1 MKSVFRYIQENLVIK
16 KDNYYKASREL
27 PTSGVDITEISR
39 TIGTQT
45 PTKEQAHYDKMEAY
59 KKKGSD
65 PKRLAKSIKDK
76 TKLISRWHV
85 AILINWIDCAVVFR
99 DEIINRGY
107 ATEDELDIFILS
119 KYAVRTLKDYEK
131 QRKAGLDPVFKA
143 EDIGLPHKVD
153 YWN

>member
-1 MKSVFRYIQENLVIK
+1 MKSVLKYIQEKLVFK
-16 KDNYYKASREL
+16 KDSYRPPREL
-27 PTSGVDITEISR
+27 PTSGVDTTEISK
-39 TIGTQT
+39 TISYQT
-45 PTKEQAHYDKMEAY
+45 PAKDKAHYDKMEAY

-85 AILINWIDCAVVFR
+85 AILIDWIDCAVVFR

-119 KYAVRTLKDYEK
+119 KYNNPMGYKYKDARESIEEYLDEINIKYE
-131 QRKAGLDPVFKA
+131 RKK
-143 EDIGLPHKVD
+143 
-153 YWN
+153 

>member
-1 MKSVFRYIQENLVIK
+1 MKSVVEYIQEKMVFT
-16 KDNYYKASREL
+16 KDNYKAPREL
-27 PTSGVDITEISR
+27 STKGVDTTEISK
-39 TIGTQT
+39 TISYQT
-45 PTKEQAHYDKMEAY
+45 PAKDKAHYDKMEAY

-85 AILINWIDCAVVFR
+85 AILIDWIDCAVVFR

-119 KYAVRTLKDYEK
+119 KYNNPMGYKYKDARESIEEY
-131 QRKAGLDPVFKA
+131 LD
-143 EDIGLPHKVD
+143 EIGVKHD
-153 YWN
+153 

>member
-1 MKSVFRYIQENLVIK
+1 MKSVVEYIQEKLIIK
-16 KDNYYKASREL
+16 KGNYKGPREL
-27 PTSGVDITEISR
+27 PTSGVDTTKISK

-45 PTKEQAHYDKMEAY
+45 PAKDKANYDKMEYY
-59 KKKGSD
+59 KNKGSD

-85 AILINWIDCAVVFR
+85 AILIDWIDCAVVFR

-119 KYAVRTLKDYEK
+119 KYNNPMGYKYKDARESIEEYLDEINIKYE
-131 QRKAGLDPVFKA
+131 RKK
-143 EDIGLPHKVD
+143 
-153 YWN
+153 

>member
-1 MKSVFRYIQENLVIK
+1 MKSVFEYIQEKLVFK
-16 KDNYYKASREL
+16 KDNYRTTREL
-27 PTSGVDITEISR
+27 PTSGVDTTEISR
-39 TIGTQT
+39 TISYQT
-45 PTKEQAHYDKMEAY
+45 PAKDKAHYDKMEAY

-85 AILINWIDCAVVFR
+85 AILIDWIDCAVVFR

-119 KYAVRTLKDYEK
+119 KYNNPMGYKYKDARESIEEY
-131 QRKAGLDPVFKA
+131 LDEINVKY
-143 EDIGLPHKVD
+143 DKK
-153 YWN
+153 